1 MEPQNKKFIDMID
14 TIILKALDMRIKE
27 LEENFKILESR
38 VDDLE
43 DDIGRIKRG

>member
-1 MEPQNKKFIDMID
+1 MKELIDRID